1 MTTTLTAEEAIELL
15 RKNPNDYAT
24 KEALRD
30 LAAQVDANAK
40 GQLTVLYSGPAAN
53 GVWSTQVIDAMVEA
67 GENVRVIN
75 KSEAAKFLTSDDFYH
90 ALANAYGLDD
100 FRPLADGSYRG
111 PATAWLYH
119 PEHGPW
125 ADASGRFADATKGEV
140 VAIVG
145 DADPGR
151 VFGKVEVPRIL
162 ANPSVT
168 TVEGIPRET
177 LAAMSKPGDTQAAF
191 EMIVA
196 RAREHGGRLR
206 VAVPDA
212 VNYRNQL
219 LYDESGT
226 LRVDSREYFEGTG
239 IEGRSPA
246 IEGET
251 RALSRNMNSPTAHAT
266 AGQSR
271 LEAWQHE
278 MFLAQQA
285 SESHHSRMGGVKLG
299 LTVEAG
305 LIAYEWNDT
314 RKRAQ
319 VFQDT
324 LHNDTAAV
332 DAYVRQGAQTGG
344 ALVGTAV
351 GGVTATAVGAGTGGT
366 AALVMVEG
374 YLFGKAAEHG
384 VEVWQARRVY
394 NIESEGVKWTFNG
407 KDWTRGDLRADFVAD
422 GVDQPQEQRF
432 FAQPDKARELSAR
445 ASYEAVQQALEDVPT
460 PRNPF
465 VQPVSESDPAHFQT
479 MRWTYSADSGRWSR
493 MVADSADREG
503 APEWN
508 AEPEYASAERA
519 AQLSA
524 QALRTIDANLRAGPA
539 EIAAQYQQGHK
550 AYGYDQTPF
559 GAMPEAVATALS
571 PDLLQA
577 SDSKH
582 YRRDAQ
588 GEWTH
593 EGKVA
598 DPSRALELEVTRDRL
613 LPALQDHQQRLSQM
627 PPWQPPTPEETDRAM
642 LRRQYVDHGWNP
654 EVRQDEFEARY
665 LAVQRTREAHGL
677 PLYGTT
683 LVLEKDAYG
692 QADLNSP
699 ILHTRLGPNNEVE
712 RVATTTPED
721 IAKALADVHARG
733 RGDGTPQPSSLE
745 RTIAPATPEERDARE
760 QAQREANRQG
770 LSHDD
775 AQQVVHAAVVSASA
789 RGIAP
794 AGGAARAAEETQEN
808 TPQRE
813 RVQDVPTASDVPLAT
828 VAAGAMTRD
837 ARDEDARA
845 ERERADI
852 EQQRQAERTAR
863 DQAQPDG
870 AHTIDATRPPISST
884 AERDRDPPPPTHT
897 TAAESEART
906 ATEDRPPSPPSVE
919 TAREPSPSPAVVTP
933 AERESSPEPE
943 RNAAKIETTATPER
957 PSETPTH
964 IPADREPQEAR
975 VVAAP
980 ASVSPD
986 PNALRLG
993 DRSDDVELLQY
1004 RLDRQGY
1011 RGPDGAQIPQT
1022 GQYGPDTEHAVKQFQ
1037 TMHGLPATG
1046 VADQDTREAVDRALA
1061 AQRERER
1068 AEQGDPNR
1076 SPPASTPTR
1085 ETPEPVAAARTVGLS
1100 ASSAARSADAAPERE
1115 EARATRA
1122 EAQPAM
1128 PATATPDPA
1137 LAHRTATRDE
1147 RDDER
1152 RASADPDRAQTT
1164 APEQVRAAPPLMTEP
1179 THAAHGMYQRAQ
1191 HVLSQIEV
1199 APGMG
1204 GLTQHERQTLGASVV
1219 AMSLSAEGWK
1229 FTGFDHVVPGKTD
1242 PQTGRPEA
1250 IFVVQGAL
1258 DNPAHQRIAIN
1269 VDQALSQSIEQS
1281 SAVSQSVMQARE
1293 QAMAQQQAQAEQL
1306 GQDGPQG
1313 PTMRIGPRTLSPSQG
1328 PQGDGG
1334 GGDGGGGGGGGGGG

>member
-1 MTTTLTAEEAIELL
+1 LTAEEAIERL
-15 RKNPNDYAT
+15 RASPSDYAT
-24 KEALRD
+24 PETLRA
-30 LAAQVDANAK
+30 LAAQVDADAT
-40 GQLTVLYSGPAAN
+40 GRLTVLYSGPAAN

-67 GENVRVIN
+67 GEDVRVIN
-75 KSEAAKFLTSDDFYH
+75 KSQAAQFLTSDDFYH
-90 ALANAYGLDD
+90 ALANAYEIDD
-100 FRPLADGSYRG
+100 FRPLVEGTYRG

-151 VFGKVEVPRIL
+151 VFGKVEVPHIL
-162 ANPSVT
+162 ANPNVT
-168 TVEGIPRET
+168 TIEGIPRET

-196 RAREHGGRLR
+196 RAREHGGQLR
-206 VAVPDA
+206 VVVPDA
-212 VNYRNQL
+212 INYRNQL
-219 LYDESGT
+219 LYDKSGA

-239 IEGRSPA
+239 IEGKSPV

-251 RALSRNMNSPTAHAT
+251 RALSRNMNSPTAHAI

-271 LEAWQHE
+271 VEAWQRE

-285 SESHHSRMGGVKLG
+285 SESHHSRIGGVKLG

-305 LIAYEWNDT
+305 LIAYEWNET
-314 RKRAQ
+314 RKRAK

-324 LHNDTAAV
+324 LHNDSAAV
-332 DAYVRQGAQTGG
+332 DAYMRQGAQTGG

-366 AALVMVEG
+366 TALVMVEG

-384 VEVWQARRVY
+384 MEVWQARRVY
-394 NIESEGVKWTFNG
+394 NIESEGVKWAFDG

-422 GVDQPQEQRF
+422 GVHQPQEQSF

-445 ASYEAVQQALEDVPT
+445 ASYEAVKQALEDVPT

-479 MRWTYSADSGRWSR
+479 MRWTYSAESGRWSR

-539 EIAAQYQQGHK
+539 EIASQYQQGHK
-550 AYGYDQTPF
+550 AYGYNHTSF

-577 SDSKH
+577 TDGR
-582 YRRDAQ
+582 YYLRDAQ

-593 EGKVA
+593 EGKAA

-613 LPALQDHQQRLSQM
+613 LPALQDHQQRLAQM

-665 LAVQRTREAHGL
+665 LAVQRTREAHGFS
-677 PLYGTT
+677 PYGTT

-712 RVATTTPED
+712 RVATTTPDD
-721 IAKALADVHARG
+721 IAKALADVRARG
-733 RGDGTPQPSSLE
+733 RGGDTPQPSSPE
-745 RTIAPATPEERDARE
+745 RTITQATPEERDARE
-760 QAQREANRQG
+760 QAQREANRLG

-775 AQQVVHAAVVSASA
+775 AQQAVDVVAVGASA
-789 RGIAP
+789 RGITSADN
-794 AGGAARAAEETQEN
+794 GSRVAEEAQEN
-808 TPQRE
+808 TSQRV
-813 RVQDVPTASDVPLAT
+813 RVQDAPATSDVALAT
-828 VAAGAMTRD
+828 IAVGAMMRD

-845 ERERADI
+845 ERERTDI
-852 EQQRQAERTAR
+852 ELQRQAERTAR
-863 DQAQPDG
+863 DQVHPDG
-870 AHTIDATRPPISST
+870 SRTIDATRPPVLST
-884 AERDRDPPPPTHT
+884 AERDREPAPPTNT
-897 TAAESEART
+897 KVAESEPRT
-906 ATEDRPPSPPSVE
+906 AAEDRPPSPPHAE
-919 TAREPSPSPAVVTP
+919 TARELSPSPTVV
-933 AERESSPEPE
+933 AQADRESSLEPE
-943 RNAAKIETTATPER
+943 RNAAKIETTATAER
-957 PSETPTH
+957 QIEVPTH
-964 IPADREPQEAR
+964 IPADREQQEAR
-975 VVAAP
+975 VVATSAP
-980 ASVSPD
+980 VSPD
-986 PNALRLG
+986 PSALRFG

-1011 RGPDGAQIPQT
+1011 RGPDGAQILQT
-1022 GQYGPDTEHAVKQFQ
+1022 GQYDPETEHAVRQFQ
-1037 TMHGLPATG
+1037 TMHGVPATG
-1046 VADQDTREAVDRALA
+1046 VADRDTREAVDRALA

-1068 AEQGDPNR
+1068 AEQGYPNR
-1076 SPPASTPTR
+1076 SPSPESTPTR
-1085 ETPEPVAAARTVGLS
+1085 ETLEPVVASRTVGLS
-1100 ASSAARSADAAPERE
+1100 ASTGRSTDAAPERE
-1115 EARATRA
+1115 EAHATRA
-1122 EAQPAM
+1122 EAQPVM
-1128 PATATPDPA
+1128 PTMTTPDPA
-1137 LAHRTATRDE
+1137 IAHRTATRDE
-1147 RDDER
+1147 RGDER
-1152 RASADPDRAQTT
+1152 RPSADPDRAQAT

-1179 THAAHGMYQRAQ
+1179 SHAAHGMYQRAQ

-1229 FTGFDHVVPGKTD
+1229 FTGFDHAVPGKIAS
-1242 PQTGRPEA
+1242 QTGRPET

-1269 VDQALSQSIEQS
+1269 VEQALSQSVEQS
-1281 SAVSQSVMQARE
+1281 SAVSQTVMQARE

-1334 GGDGGGGGGGGGGG
+1334 GGDGGGGGG